1 MIRDPAYAAEIEVK
15 NTCRAAG
22 GASRW
27 RNNVVFITSPRV
39 PATK

>member
-22 GASRW
+22 GGGGGGGGGGVSLEE
-27 RNNVVFITSPRV
+27 
-39 PATK
+39 

>member
-22 GASRW
+22 GGGRLAGG
-27 RNNVVFITSPRV
+27 ITSCL
-39 PATK
+39 